1 MACEPSP
8 CTSFGH
14 FPGQASYPSQ
24 SDSRTG
30 QGHGAFGP
38 RSLYTGPDAVFTS
51 EEASFPS
58 KRTQPLSLAET
69 FRGVLANG
77 PRCMNTEARFSD
89 GGVGG
94 IGCVSQA
101 QRGAISDGRFAGRG
115 ERQLRPPPLT
125 PELFQRDSSCRPDS
139 RECGL
144 MDSEQIWDICFLVD
158 FMIIGI

>member
-14 FPGQASYPSQ
+14 FPGQASCPSQ

-58 KRTQPLSLAET
+58 KRTQPLSLAQT
-69 FRGVLANG
+69 FRGVSANG

-89 GGVGG
+89 GGDGGVGG

-101 QRGAISDGRFAGRG
+101 QRGVVSDGRFAGRG
-115 ERQLRPPPLT
+115 ERQLQPPPLT

-139 RECGL
+139 CECGL
-144 MDSEQIWDICFLVD
+144 MDSGSRY
-158 FMIIGI
+158 GISVFWSIL